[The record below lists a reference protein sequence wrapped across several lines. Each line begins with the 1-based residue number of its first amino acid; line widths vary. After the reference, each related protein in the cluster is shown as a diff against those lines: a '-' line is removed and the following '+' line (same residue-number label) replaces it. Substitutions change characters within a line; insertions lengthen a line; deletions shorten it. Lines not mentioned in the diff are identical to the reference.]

1 MLSSIASFYVNV
13 IEPTLQVLA
22 VAALVIIVLY
32 LLNLLRG
39 GDRKGDLITVVV
51 NESFKFIFRFI
62 VLIGKSL
69 ILLAR
74 MLLNTSRV
82 IFATLRD
89 FFKSEI

>member
-1 MLSSIASFYVNV
+1 MLSSIAIFYVNV

-22 VAALVIIVLY
+22 VVAVVIGVLY

-39 GDRKGDLITVVV
+39 GDRKNDLITLVV
-51 NESFKFIFRFI
+51 NEFFKMIYKTI
-62 VLIGKSL
+62 VLSGK
-69 ILLAR
+69 AVVAVAG
-74 MLLNTSRV
+74 MLLKTSRV